1 VRNVT
6 YREMLHFQGVEG
18 EEEWKGGRRV
28 EGGSFHPKI
37 PMKRA
42 IFASGGRVEAENQNT
57 LTGMCL
63 PCNINLTMVLG

>member
-1 VRNVT
+1 
-6 YREMLHFQGVEG
+6 
-18 EEEWKGGRRV
+18 V

-37 PMKRA
+37 PMKRP

-57 LTGMCL
+57 LTGMYL